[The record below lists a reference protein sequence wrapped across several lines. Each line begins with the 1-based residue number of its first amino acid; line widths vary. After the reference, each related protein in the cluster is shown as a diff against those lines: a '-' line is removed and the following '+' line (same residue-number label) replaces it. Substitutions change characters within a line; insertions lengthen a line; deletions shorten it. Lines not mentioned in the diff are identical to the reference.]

1 MLEFSPPVISSS
13 RAFLASLSS
22 LQLFKSPEALLP
34 QHDRVSQNMVPI
46 SHILVGKLLLSPL
59 SYLGFLQALTVP
71 FVSKFNSSGK
81 KLCRWYLSMPFNLR
95 GCQAKKVA
103 VSILYTLCF
112 YLSSEVKR
120 LFSNLEP
127 QTWFMIKL
135 THSVHS
141 HTWTLEGNCHSP
153 LQLIARKLI
162 LPGS

>member
-1 MLEFSPPVISSS
+1 MEAQTMTPSSSYCLGYESWGLYLAVVLEFSPPVISSS

-59 SYLGFLQALTVP
+59 SYLGLLQALTVP

-103 VSILYTLCF
+103 VSYILMF
-112 YLSSEVKR
+112 LS
-120 LFSNLEP
+120 LFRSKKAV
-127 QTWFMIKL
+127 Q
-135 THSVHS
+135 
-141 HTWTLEGNCHSP
+141 
-153 LQLIARKLI
+153 
-162 LPGS
+162 

>member
-1 MLEFSPPVISSS
+1 
-13 RAFLASLSS
+13 
-22 LQLFKSPEALLP
+22 
-34 QHDRVSQNMVPI
+34 MVPI
-46 SHILVGKLLLSPL
+46 SHILVGKLLPSPL
-59 SYLGFLQALTVP
+59 SYLGLLQALTVP

-95 GCQAKKVA
+95 CCQAEKVA

-112 YLSSEVKR
+112 YLSSEMKR
-120 LFSNLEP
+120 LFSDLEP

-135 THSVHS
+135 AHAVHS

-162 LPGS
+162 LSSS